1 MVLHQGRLLADG
13 PTETVMR
20 DEGVIEAY
28 LGRRY
33 AEFQKGAG
41 I

>member
-1 MVLHQGRLLADG
+1 MVLHQGRLIADG
-13 PTETVMR
+13 PTADVLK
-20 DEGVIEAY
+20 DELVIEAY

-33 AEFQKGAG
+33 AANQMGAG